1 MYLGDLFKIKEMI
14 VLSPQ
19 VRCTNAMEVD
29 KHGKTLPLVLS
40 ILPALMAIVV
50 IPYTVFTLRKFFK
63 GVDHSKKSLSKFH
76 LNMFY

>member
-1 MYLGDLFKIKEMI
+1 
-14 VLSPQ
+14 
-19 VRCTNAMEVD
+19 MEVE

-63 GVDHSKKSLSKFH
+63 ISKKGQPFYILLGESRTNNTNLSL
-76 LNMFY
+76 LMN